1 MKKYIALIR
10 SLPKAFL
17 VLGSSIAL
25 CGCST
30 IFTGTKSKVQ
40 IESVPSGAR
49 VQVDGVDRG
58 IVTPTPVSL
67 KRGASGQTVTLL
79 MSGYR
84 PKSFEPETTF
94 STVSVLNLFSLL
106 GWGIDAASGALW
118 TYEPKFYSI
127 QLERAR

>member
-1 MKKYIALIR
+1 MDIHFNPITR
-10 SLPKAFL
+10 FSIT
-17 VLGSSIAL
+17 LGLSIAALSL

-40 IESVPSGAR
+40 IESVPSGAQL
-49 VQVDGVDRG
+49 QVDGVDRG

-79 MSGYR
+79 LNGYR
-84 PKSFEPETTF
+84 PKSFQPETTLN
-94 STVSVLNLFSLL
+94 TVSVLNLFSLL

>member
-1 MKKYIALIR
+1 MKKHIAHVR
-10 SLPKAFL
+10 SLSKACIIT
-17 VLGSSIAL
+17 VGAIAL

-58 IVTPTPVSL
+58 VVTPTPVSL

-84 PKSFEPETTF
+84 PKSFQPETTF

>member
-1 MKKYIALIR
+1 MKNHIAFSR
-10 SLPKAFL
+10 SLTKAFL
-17 VLGSSIAL
+17 ILGSAIAL

-40 IESVPSGAR
+40 INSEPSGAR

-58 IVTPTPVSL
+58 LVTPTPVSL
-67 KRGASGQTVTLL
+67 KRGSSGQTVTLL
-79 MSGYR
+79 LSGYK
-84 PKSFEPETTF
+84 PKSFQPETTF
-94 STVSVLNLFSLL
+94 STVSILNLFSLL

>member
-1 MKKYIALIR
+1 MKTHFSLIR
-10 SLPKAFL
+10 GLTRAFL
-17 VLGSSIAL
+17 VVGSSIAL
-25 CGCST
+25 SGCST

-58 IVTPTPVSL
+58 VVTPTPVSL

-84 PKSFEPETTF
+84 PKSFQPETTF

>member
-1 MKKYIALIR
+1 MKNHLAR
-10 SLPKAFL
+10 VSCLPKAFL
-17 VLGSSIAL
+17 IVGSAIAL

-40 IESVPSGAR
+40 INSEPSGAR

-58 IVTPTPVSL
+58 VTPTPVTL

-79 MSGYR
+79 HSGYE
-84 PKSFEPETTF
+84 PKSFQPETTF

-127 QLERAR
+127 QLERSR